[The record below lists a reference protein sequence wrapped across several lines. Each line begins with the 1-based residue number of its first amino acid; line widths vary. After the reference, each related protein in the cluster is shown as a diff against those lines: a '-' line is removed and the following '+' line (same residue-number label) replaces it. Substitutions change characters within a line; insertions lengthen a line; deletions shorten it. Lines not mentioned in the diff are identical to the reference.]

1 MANKRDYYEVLG
13 VDKNADESTI
23 KKAYYKLAKKYHPDT
38 NPGDKVAEEKF
49 KEANEAYEVLSDAT
63 KKAKYDQFGH
73 AAFDP
78 SMGGGDGG
86 FGGFG
91 GFGGGFSDFGD
102 LGDILG
108 SMFGGGFGGGSSTRR
123 RNGPVQGD
131 DIGTSISI
139 DFEEAVFGVKK
150 DVTYTRVCQ
159 CHDCQGT
166 GASEGSS
173 GVETCTVCQ
182 GRGQVS
188 RVQRMGG
195 MSFQSTA
202 PCESCRGTGKII
214 KNPCSKCRGSGMTRE
229 SKRLTVSIPAG
240 IDNGERIALRGQG
253 NEGRNGGPAG
263 DLIINVSVRPHNIFE
278 RDGYNVY
285 CEVPLTVAEATLGAE
300 IDVPTLEGNIKHT
313 IPEGTQPGTR
323 FTMRGK
329 GIPYVNGGGRRGDLI
344 FRTTVEIPRGLNEK
358 QKSAMRAFAD
368 SCGESNYAKHKQFFK
383 KIFGKDK
390 DK

>member
-1 MANKRDYYEVLG
+1 MAEKRDYYEVLG
-13 VDKNADESTI
+13 VDKNADAGTI
-23 KKAYYKLAKKYHPDT
+23 KKAYYKLAKQYHPDT

-49 KEANEAYEVLSDAT
+49 KEANEAYEVLSDAD

-91 GFGGGFSDFGD
+91 GFGDFGD

-108 SMFGGGFGGGSSTRR
+108 GMFGGAFGGGQRR

-131 DIGTSISI
+131 DIGINVTIS
-139 DFEEAVFGVKK
+139 FEEAAFGVKK
-150 DVTYTRVCQ
+150 DISYNRVCH
-159 CHDCQGT
+159 CRDCN
-166 GASEGSS
+166 GAGGSD
-173 GVETCTVCQ
+173 VETCTVCH
-182 GRGQVS
+182 GTGQVR

-202 PCESCRGTGKII
+202 ACDACRGAGKII
-214 KNPCSKCRGSGMTRE
+214 KNPCNKCRGSGQTRE
-229 SKRLTVSIPAG
+229 NKKLTVSIPAG
-240 IDNGERIALRGQG
+240 INNGERIALRGQG
-253 NEGRNGGPAG
+253 NDGRNGGPAG
-263 DLIINVSVRPHNIFE
+263 DLIMMVSVRNHSIFDRE
-278 RDGYNVY
+278 GYDIY

-300 IDVPTLEGNIKHT
+300 IDVPTLEGNVKHT

-323 FTMRGK
+323 FTMKGK
-329 GIPYVNGGGRRGDLI
+329 GIPYVNGNGRRGDLI
-344 FRTTVEIPRGLNEK
+344 FRVTVEIPKGLNDK
-358 QKSAMRAFAD
+358 QKEAMKAFAD

-383 KIFGKDK
+383 KIFGK
-390 DK
+390 

>member
-23 KKAYYKLAKKYHPDT
+23 KKAYYKLAKQYHPDT

-91 GFGGGFSDFGD
+91 GFSGGFSDFGD

-108 SMFGGGFGGGSSTRR
+108 SMFSGGFGGAGSSRR

-131 DIGTSISI
+131 DISTTATIT
-139 DFEEAVFGVKK
+139 FEEAVFGVKK
-150 DVTYTRVCQ
+150 DVSYTRVCH
-159 CHDCQGT
+159 CNDCQGT
-166 GASEGSS
+166 GASDGSR
-173 GVETCTVCQ
+173 GVETCSVCQ

-202 PCESCRGTGKII
+202 PCENCRGTGKVI
-214 KNPCSKCRGSGMTRE
+214 KNPCSKCRGSGMIRE
-229 SKRLTVSIPAG
+229 GKRLTVSIPAG

-263 DLIINVSVRPHNIFE
+263 DLIITVSVRSHNFFE

-285 CEVPLTVAEATLGAE
+285 CEVPVTVAEATLGAE

-329 GIPYVNGGGRRGDLI
+329 GVPYVNGNGRRGDLI
-344 FRTTVEIPRGLNEK
+344 FRTVVEIPRGLNEK
-358 QKSAMRAFAD
+358 QKTAMKAFAE
-368 SCGESNYAKHKQFFK
+368 SCGESNYTKHKQFFK
-383 KIFGKDK
+383 KIFGSKDK
-390 DK
+390 

>member
-1 MANKRDYYEVLG
+1 MADKRDYYEVLG
-13 VDKNADESTI
+13 VDKNADAGTI
-23 KKAYYKLAKKYHPDT
+23 KKAYYKLAKKYHPDA

-49 KEANEAYEVLSDAT
+49 KEVNEAYEILSDAD

-78 SMGGGDGG
+78 STGGGAGFGDFGGG

-91 GFGGGFSDFGD
+91 DFGD

-108 SMFGGGFGGGSSTRR
+108 GMFGGAFGGGSSRR
-123 RNGPVQGD
+123 RNGPVPGD
-131 DIGTSISI
+131 DIGTSVSI
-139 DFEEAVFGVKK
+139 TFEEAVFGVKK
-150 DVTYTRVCQ
+150 DISYNRVCR
-159 CHDCQGT
+159 CTDCQGT
-166 GASEGSS
+166 GAAEGSS
-173 GVETCTVCQ
+173 GVETCSVCN

-195 MSFQSTA
+195 MAFQSTA
-202 PCESCRGTGKII
+202 ACDHCRGTGKVI

-253 NEGRNGGPAG
+253 NDGRNGGPAG
-263 DLIINVSVRPHNIFE
+263 DLIITVSVRNHAIFE

-300 IDVPTLEGNIKHT
+300 IDVPTLEGNVKYE
-313 IPEGTQPGTR
+313 IPEGTQPGTK

-329 GIPYVNGGGRRGDLI
+329 GIPYVNSNGRRGDLI
-344 FRTTVEIPRGLNEK
+344 FRVTVEIPRGLSEK
-358 QKSAMRAFAD
+358 QKSAMKAFAD

-383 KIFGKDK
+383 KIFGQK
-390 DK
+390 

>member
-13 VDKNADESTI
+13 VDKNADESTL
-23 KKAYYKLAKKYHPDT
+23 KKAYYKLAKQYHPDT

-49 KEANEAYEVLSDAT
+49 KEANEAYEVLSDST
-63 KKAKYDQFGH
+63 KRAKYDQFGH

-86 FGGFG
+86 FGGFS
-91 GFGGGFSDFGD
+91 GFSGGFSDFGD

-108 SMFGGGFGGGSSTRR
+108 SMFGGGFGSSSSARR
-123 RNGPVQGD
+123 RNGPIQGD
-131 DIGTSISI
+131 DIGTTIYV
-139 DFEEAVFGVKK
+139 DFIEAVFGVKK
-150 DVTYTRVCQ
+150 DVSFNRVCH
-159 CHDCQGT
+159 CNECQGT
-166 GASEGSS
+166 GASEGTR
-173 GVETCTVCQ
+173 GVETCPTCG

-202 PCESCRGTGKII
+202 PCDNCRGSGKII
-214 KNPCSKCRGSGMTRE
+214 KNPCAKCRGTGMTRE
-229 SKRLTVSIPAG
+229 SKRLSVSVPAG

-253 NEGRNGGPAG
+253 NDGRNGGPAG
-263 DLIINVSVRPHNIFE
+263 DLIITVSVRPHNIFE
-278 RDGYNVY
+278 RDGQNVY

-329 GIPYVNGGGRRGDLI
+329 GIPYVNGNGRRGDLI
-344 FRTTVEIPRGLNEK
+344 FRTVVEIPRGLNEK
-358 QKSAMRAFAD
+358 QKSAMKAFAE

-383 KIFGKDK
+383 KIFGTKDK
-390 DK
+390 

>member
-23 KKAYYKLAKKYHPDT
+23 KKAYYKLAKQYHPDT

-91 GFGGGFSDFGD
+91 GFSGGFSDFGD

-108 SMFGGGFGGGSSTRR
+108 SMFGGGFGSGSSTRR

-131 DIGTSISI
+131 DIGTSIYV

-150 DVTYTRVCQ
+150 DVSYNRVCR
-159 CHDCQGT
+159 CNDCQGT
-166 GASEGSS
+166 GAAEGSR
-173 GVETCTVCQ
+173 GVETCSACG

-202 PCESCRGTGKII
+202 PCENCRGTGKVI

-253 NEGRNGGPAG
+253 NDGRNGGPAG
-263 DLIINVSVRPHNIFE
+263 DLIITVSVRPHNIFE

-285 CEVPLTVAEATLGAE
+285 CEVPITVAEATLGAE
-300 IDVPTLEGNIKHT
+300 IDVPSLEGNIKHT
-313 IPEGTQPGTR
+313 IPEGTQPGTK

-329 GIPYVNGGGRRGDLI
+329 GVPYVNGNGRRGDLI
-344 FRTTVEIPRGLNEK
+344 FRTVVEIPRGLNEK
-358 QKSAMRAFAD
+358 QKSAMKAFAE
-368 SCGESNYAKHKQFFK
+368 SCGESNYTKHKQFFK